1 MDSYGRTLK
10 PHLNPVEVEFLE
22 IDNHFDIEDMLKEG
36 KNQSKKQTNDSE
48 NNRVNSSNR
57 DKYGRLFNSTNSAI
71 SSSNSA
77 SNNQLNKMY
86 FTNHLTE
93 FEPDDLSFPDEIRS
107 EQPKY
112 DAVNIEERSL
122 NPTKTFDDENFGT
135 QQGQGHSL
143 ARLMNEFK
151 SKRKGSSKNGFSIF

>member
-10 PHLNPVEVEFLE
+10 PHLNSVEVELLE
-22 IDNHFDIEDMLKEG
+22 IDYFDIEDILKEG

-48 NNRVNSSNR
+48 NNRMNSSNR

-77 SNNQLNKMY
+77 SNNHLNKMY

-93 FEPDDLSFPDEIRS
+93 FEPDHLSFPDEIRS

-122 NPTKTFDDENFGT
+122 NQTKTFDDENFGN